1 MLQLF
6 RLKIQYLNCW
16 RVILIFTFL
25 LLINYNLARGIITS
39 NERLSITQ
47 PNGQECLIWGS
58 GDDNFSFYH
67 DDNGNIVI
75 MNPITKYYVYAD
87 RVGDDLVTTG
97 KIYDIGNWKKY
108 KDGDEYFINKVD
120 SKSSGYVFKD
130 WFMRD
135 SDEEMVRYNK
145 NSISKNAPQKGKIH
159 NIVVFIR
166 FSDQASLPAGQKEFW
181 DLSNFKRSFDYL
193 KTYYDECSYGNL
205 IIESNF
211 ISSTTE
217 LTNGSL
223 KPDTGDVYDASEKQ
237 IDYINNVLNKK
248 TTTAEELKKKKLEIK
263 MYEYKL
269 LAKALLSVSE
279 QLKKQGY
286 DLDVNKDGY
295 MDHVTFIIKGG
306 EATGYFSLLYPHHR
320 TLNID
325 ELTTDNKNQQT
336 DYLIESKEPEI
347 NGIKLGDYS
356 VIVEEPYFLVEAKSN
371 KVLCH
376 EFFHSLD
383 APDLYHVK
391 KGTHNAASYPVGNYD
406 IMSTDEYNA
415 SFPKKLTQ
423 MNAYMKNIYGNWF
436 DDTNW
441 QYITSDNNKK
451 LDANGKQTDEYAE
464 FNLVKLAKYDKKSA
478 DKYFYKIKSSNNSS
492 EEYYIEYRSI
502 SEYIDANG
510 KKVPVNSDSDKI
522 GDFEGLIVYRVR
534 AGATDNVDGAP
545 FLMYV
550 FRKDHANVNNM
561 PAGIKGLP
569 SIPSDPFDV
578 SNYGITWV
586 SGFKNTDL
594 SLKRKWFVFNSPIDA
609 KNKYID
615 VTSDLTTNSFENK
628 IIPSAGFRIFDV
640 KINNDQSI
648 SFKVQFEQNVQIND
662 KN

>member
-6 RLKIQYLNCW
+6 KLKIHNLNIW
-16 RVILIFTFL
+16 RVILIIIFL
-25 LLINYNLARGIITS
+25 LLININLARGIITS
-39 NERLSITQ
+39 DERLSITQ

-58 GDDNFSFYH
+58 GDDYFSFYH
-67 DDNGNIVI
+67 DGNGNIVI

-87 RVGDDLVTTG
+87 RIGDDLVTTG

-120 SKSSGYVFKD
+120 NKSSGYVFKD
-130 WFMRD
+130 WFIRD

-145 NSISKNAPQKGKIH
+145 SKISNNAPQKGKIH

-166 FSDQASLPAGQKEFW
+166 FSDQASLPVGQKEFW

-205 IIESNF
+205 IIESHF

-223 KPDTGDVYDASEKQ
+223 KPSTGDVYDASEKRS
-237 IDYINNVLNKK
+237 DYINLLNKK
-248 TTTAEELKKKKLEIK
+248 TTTADELKKKKLEIK

-269 LAKALLSVSE
+269 LANALLSVSE

-295 MDHVTFIIKGG
+295 IDHVTFIIKGG
-306 EATGYFSLLYPHHR
+306 EAAGYFSLLYPHHR

-371 KVLCH
+371 KIVCH
-376 EFFHSLD
+376 EFFHSLG
-383 APDLYHVK
+383 APDLYYIK
-391 KGTHNAASYPVGNYD
+391 KGAHNATSYPVGMYD
-406 IMSTDEYNA
+406 IMSTDEYNT
-415 SFPKKLTQ
+415 SFPKMLTQ
-423 MNAYMKNIYGNWF
+423 MNAYMKFTYGLWI
-436 DDTNW
+436 DDTNY
-441 QYITSDNNKK
+441 QYITADNNKK

-510 KKVPVNSDSDKI
+510 KTVPVNSDSDKK